1 MVYNHGTL
9 VKTGQVCYYKLRL
22 KKTTGLGWSGKE
34 SLSKK
39 LYDSTLCSAKSVKS
53 QSVLDLKAVFAF
65 IFTDQL

>member
-1 MVYNHGTL
+1 MK
-9 VKTGQVCYYKLRL
+9 VK
-22 KKTTGLGWSGKE
+22 KKKQPVFVSLGRKGLML

-53 QSVLDLKAVFAF
+53 QSFLDLQAVFAF

>member
-34 SLSKK
+34 RVNAESE
-39 LYDSTLCSAKSVKS
+39 
-53 QSVLDLKAVFAF
+53 QE
-65 IFTDQL
+65 II